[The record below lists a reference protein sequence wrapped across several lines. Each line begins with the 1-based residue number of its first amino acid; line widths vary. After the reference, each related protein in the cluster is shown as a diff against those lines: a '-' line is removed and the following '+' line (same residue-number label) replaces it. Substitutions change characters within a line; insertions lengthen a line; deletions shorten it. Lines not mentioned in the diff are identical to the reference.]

1 MAENATRKHPPLVLI
16 ANDQEWASRAI
27 ETILGP
33 AGYAVLR
40 AYTAQDALARG
51 RSAQPDVIVLD
62 LRLPGMDGL
71 AVCRT
76 LRSDPRI
83 SPSTPIVITTTAPA
97 TRTQRLEVLRAGANE
112 YFGQPLDG
120 EEFLLRLD
128 SYVRAKFDADR
139 ARDEGI
145 IDAATGFYNM
155 RGLARRARELG
166 SAAFRASGPLGC
178 VVLAPEIDEDGQA
191 SEEALNAAVEK
202 VAELL
207 RHAGRVS
214 DAVGRL
220 GPTEFAV
227 ITPATDAE
235 GLEKMVQRLAGAAGS
250 VRLRAGYDAVS
261 DLHEAGLDPVD
272 LLIHATSALR
282 ASKADPA
289 LHWLHRFSATGPSVH

>member
-40 AYTAQDALARG
+40 AYTAQDALSRG

-62 LRLPGMDGL
+62 IRLPGMDGL

-76 LRSDPRI
+76 LRSDSRI

-97 TRTQRLEVLRAGANE
+97 TRSQRLEALRAGANE

-166 SAAFRASGPLGC
+166 SAAFRHNGPLGC
-178 VVLAPEIDEDGQA
+178 VVLAPEVEDESHA
-191 SEEALNAAVEK
+191 SEETLSAAVEQL
-202 VAELL
+202 AELL

-214 DAVGRL
+214 DAIGRL

-227 ITPATDAE
+227 IAPATDAA
-235 GLEKMVQRLAGAAGS
+235 GLERLVNRLAERVGPTKI
-250 VRLRAGYDAVS
+250 RAGYDAVS
-261 DLHEAGLDPVD
+261 DLHAAGLDPVD

-289 LHWLHRFSATGPSVH
+289 GQPIQRFSPSAPSLH